1 MIQEI
6 KVSHHE
12 YGSSRSFEDVVA
24 AFESAVGTVED
35 TGFPAIVG
43 AAAEVA
49 DFETRMTARI
59 GPSGFTRFL
68 TVDHG
73 AWLPFHGKAA
83 KLRMYT
89 IGNPMIAYTMLRHDV
104 AAGLNVPVRVMIYEH
119 PRSGSVKFAFDQ
131 PSSLMSLGSDQL
143 AEAARKLDDKLVAL
157 AQHVT
162 A

>member
-1 MIQEI
+1 MAPN
-6 KVSHHE
+6 
-12 YGSSRSFEDVVA
+12 A
-24 AFESAVGTVED
+24 ALEPYCSAS
-35 TGFPAIVG
+35 
-43 AAAEVA
+43 
-49 DFETRMTARI
+49 I
-59 GPSGFTRFL
+59 GIGDRLALELLLGFTGMRIY
-68 TVDHG
+68 
-73 AWLPFHGKAA
+73 GKAA